1 MKSRALPPTL
11 LLVLIGLVLS
21 ACGAASGAAVE
32 GAAEA
37 STLTLVAYSTPRE
50 AYDELTQS
58 FAETAA
64 GAGVGFETSYGSS
77 GEQSRA
83 VEQGLA
89 ADVVALSLEPDITRL
104 VKAGMVA
111 EDWSQDEYKGMVTN
125 SVVVLAV
132 REGNPKGIKSW
143 DDLVKPDVEV
153 ITPNPFTSG
162 GAKWNVMAAYGSQ
175 IKQGKSEQEAT
186 EYLRAMFRNVAVQDK
201 SAREALTTFTGGKG
215 DVMLA
220 YENEVITAQQKGE
233 KLEYVVPAETI
244 LIQNPVAVVTDSK
257 HGEKARAFV
266 DYLRTPEA
274 QRVFG
279 QKGYRPVVADVLEE
293 FKQYKDP
300 ARLFTIDEFNGWSAV
315 NEKFFDPEQSVMADI
330 ERERGVDPASK

>member
-1 MKSRALPPTL
+1 MQPRALPLTL

-21 ACGAASGAAVE
+21 ACGAASGAASSDGQQE
-32 GAAEA
+32 

-58 FAETAA
+58 FAKSTA
-64 GAGVGFETSYGSS
+64 GAGVSFDTSYGSS

-83 VEQGLA
+83 VENGLP
-89 ADVVALSLEPDITRL
+89 ADVVAFSLEPDITRL
-104 VKAGMVA
+104 VKAGLIA
-111 EDWSQDEYKGMVTN
+111 KEWNQDEYKGMVTN

-132 REGNPKGIKSW
+132 RAGNPKGIKSW
-143 DDLVKPDVEV
+143 DDLVKPGIEV

-175 IKQGKSEQEAT
+175 IKQGKSEQQAT

-244 LIQNPVAVVTDSK
+244 LIQNPVAVVTDAK
-257 HGEKARAFV
+257 HGEKAKAFV

-279 QKGYRPVVADVLEE
+279 QKGYRPVVADVLKE

-300 ARLFTIDEFNGWSAV
+300 AKLFTIAEFEGWSVV